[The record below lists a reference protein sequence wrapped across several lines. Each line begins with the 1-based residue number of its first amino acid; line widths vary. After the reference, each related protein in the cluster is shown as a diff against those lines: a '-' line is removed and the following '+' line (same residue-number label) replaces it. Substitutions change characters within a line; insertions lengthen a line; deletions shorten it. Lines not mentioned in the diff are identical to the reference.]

1 MKKFLLRIG
10 IGIVALLILAALGVS
25 LFLDGA
31 IKRGVE
37 TLGPKLLKVNVKV
50 DNVSLSLLTGSGAIQ
65 GLVVGNP
72 EGFKTPQAIRVGS
85 ASLALKPGSLFS
97 DKVVVRYIHVQAPEI
112 TFEADLGG
120 DNLHA
125 ILANVRSTTGGGKPN
140 AAAKPEAE
148 KPGKKLEVD
157 DFVITDAKV
166 IFSLKGTGQAMT
178 VTIPEIRL
186 ADLGTGPEGI
196 TAGQLTEQVLTE
208 IARDSSKAA
217 AGGFGDLNKTV
228 NSITKD
234 LGGTVGG
241 SASNLTKGIG
251 DLFKKK

>member
-37 TLGPKLLKVNVKV
+37 TLGPNLLKVN
-50 DNVSLSLLTGSGAIQ
+50 
-65 GLVVGNP
+65 
-72 EGFKTPQAIRVGS
+72 
-85 ASLALKPGSLFS
+85 
-97 DKVVVRYIHVQAPEI
+97 
-112 TFEADLGG
+112 
-120 DNLHA
+120 
-125 ILANVRSTTGGGKPN
+125 
-140 AAAKPEAE
+140 
-148 KPGKKLEVD
+148 
-157 DFVITDAKV
+157 
-166 IFSLKGTGQAMT
+166 FSLKGTGKAMT

-208 IARDSSKAA
+208 IARDAAKAS
-217 AGGFGDLNKTV
+217 AGGLGDLNKTV
-228 NSITKD
+228 NDITKN
-234 LGGTVGG
+234 LGSGAAGG